1 MLHNWSFIILFAILS
16 VLLGI
21 ATFLKRMIPLFKR
34 YLIPV
39 SIIAGFLGLILGQE
53 VLNIIKFN
61 VKDLENIVYHLMA
74 IGFISLALKDR
85 PVRKGNDLPKTA
97 FYIVSTYLIQGIL
110 GFGISLI
117 LFYTIFPNLFPP
129 MGLLLPLGY
138 GQGPGQA
145 YSIGSSWEAKGFAF
159 GGNIGLTI
167 ATFGYL
173 WALIPGIIILNYL
186 VRKNKMKIETPKDSE
201 PNYIIE
207 KDEAGEAPIAAS
219 IDKITI
225 QLFMIGIIYLITYFT
240 IKGLNSLLYPL
251 GKFGETLAE
260 TLWGFQFIFG
270 TIYAIGLRFL
280 FNIFKKSKLM
290 IYNYP
295 NNYLLTRISGASFDF
310 MVTAAI
316 CAISIRVFVANYI
329 PILIITTLGGVVT
342 YFFCLYLAKY
352 TYKHYTLEYFIA
364 LYGMLT
370 GTLSTGL
377 ALLREIDTNFST
389 PVAENLVLA
398 SGIALPIGFPLLL
411 LLTVPIIGYTTANP
425 NYYFITLG
433 LLVLYLVVMFICLAL
448 LKRKNKNQI

>member
-1 MLHNWSFIILFAILS
+1 MLHNWSFIILFASLS

-21 ATFLKRMIPLFKR
+21 ATFLKRMIPLFNR

-39 SIIAGFLGLILGQE
+39 SIIAGFLGLIIGPE
-53 VLNIIKFN
+53 GLNIIKFN

-74 IGFISLALKDR
+74 IGFIALALKDR
-85 PVRKGNDLPKTA
+85 PIRKGNDLPKTA
-97 FYIVSTYLIQGIL
+97 FYIVATYLVQGII
-110 GFGISLI
+110 GFGLTLI
-117 LFYTIFPNLFPP
+117 LFYTLFPNLFPP

-173 WALIPGIIILNYL
+173 WALIPGIIILNFL
-186 VRKNKMKIETPKDSE
+186 VKKHKMNIETPKESE
-201 PNYIIE
+201 LAFIIE
-207 KDEAGEAPIAAS
+207 KDEAGDAPISAS

-225 QLFMIGIIYLITYFT
+225 QFFMIGIVYLVTYFT
-240 IKGLNSLLYPL
+240 IKGLNDLLYPL

-280 FNIFKKSKLM
+280 FNIFKKSKIM

-329 PILIITTLGGVVT
+329 PILIITTAGGIIT
-342 YFFCLYLAKY
+342 YLFCLYFAKY
-352 TYKHYTLEYFIA
+352 TYRHYTLEYFIA

-377 ALLREIDTNFST
+377 ALLREVDANFTT

-411 LLTVPIIGYTTANP
+411 LLTVPIIGYTTNNP
-425 NYYFITLG
+425 KLYFITLII
-433 LLVLYLVVMFICLAL
+433 LVVYLFLMILFLSL
-448 LKRKNKNQI
+448 LRKKDKNI

>member
-1 MLHNWSFIILFAILS
+1 MLHNWSLIILFSILS
-16 VLLGI
+16 ILLGI
-21 ATFLKRMIPLFKR
+21 GTFLKRMIPLFKK

-39 SIIAGFLGLILGQE
+39 SIIAGFLGLILGPE
-53 VLNIIKFN
+53 VLNIIQFN
-61 VKDLENIVYHLMA
+61 LKDLENLVYHLMA

-85 PVRKGNDLPKTA
+85 PIRKGNDLLQTS

-117 LFYTIFPNLFPP
+117 LFYTIFPDIFPP
-129 MGLLLPLGY
+129 LGLLLPLGY

-173 WALIPGIIILNYL
+173 WALIPGILILNYL
-186 VRKNKMKIETPKDSE
+186 VRKNKMSTEKSLAEKE
-201 PNYIIE
+201 PEYIVE
-207 KDEAGEAPIAAS
+207 KDEAGDAPISAS

-225 QLFMIGIIYLITYFT
+225 QFFMIGIIYLVTYLT

-270 TIYAIGLRFL
+270 TIYAIGLRFI
-280 FNIFKKSKLM
+280 FNFFKKSKIM

-295 NNYLLTRISGASFDF
+295 NNYLLSRISGVSFDF

-329 PILIITTLGGVVT
+329 PILIITTLGGIVT
-342 YFFCLYLAKY
+342 YFFCYYLAKY
-352 TYKHYTLEYFIA
+352 TYKHYQLEYFIA

-377 ALLREIDTNFST
+377 ALLREVDRNFTS
-389 PVAENLVLA
+389 PVAENLVLS

-411 LLTVPIIGYTTANP
+411 LLTAPIIGYTTNNP
-425 NYYFITLG
+425 NLYFITIGILIAY
-433 LLVLYLVVMFICLAL
+433 LLIMFLFISL
-448 LKRKNKNQI
+448 LRRNSKA

>member
-1 MLHNWSFIILFAILS
+1 MLHNWSFIILFATLS

-21 ATFLKRMIPLFKR
+21 ATFLKRMVPLFKR

-39 SIIAGFLGLILGQE
+39 SIIAGFLGLILGPE
-53 VLNIIKFN
+53 VLNIIQFN

-74 IGFISLALKDR
+74 IGFIAIALKDR
-85 PVRKGNDLPKTA
+85 PIRKGNDLTKTA

-110 GFGISLI
+110 GFGLSLF

-145 YSIGSSWEAKGFAF
+145 YSIGSSWELKGFVY

-186 VRKNKMKIETPKDSE
+186 VKKNKMKVEVSKESE
-201 PNYIIE
+201 PAFIIE
-207 KDEAGEAPIAAS
+207 KDEAGEAPISES

-225 QLFMIGIIYLITYFT
+225 QFFMIGIVYLVTYLT
-240 IKGLNSLLYPL
+240 IKGLTSLLYPL
-251 GKFGETLAE
+251 GKFGETLAD

-270 TIYAIGLRFL
+270 TVYAIGLRFL
-280 FNIFKKSKLM
+280 FNLFKKSRIM

-316 CAISIRVFVANYI
+316 CAISIRVFVANYA
-329 PILIITTLGGVVT
+329 PIIIITTLGGIVT
-342 YFFCLYLAKY
+342 YFYCLYLSKY
-352 TYKHYTLEYFIA
+352 TFKHYTLEYFIA

-377 ALLREIDTNFST
+377 ALLREVDKNFTS

-411 LLTVPIIGYTTANP
+411 LLTVPILGYTSNKP
-425 NYYFITLG
+425 NYYFITLIFFVIY
-433 LLVLYLVVMFICLAL
+433 LLLIFLFLTL
-448 LKRKNKNQI
+448 LRKKDKKV

>member
-1 MLHNWSFIILFAILS
+1 MLRDWSFILLIAKLC
-16 VLLGI
+16 VLIGI
-21 ATFLKRMIPLFKR
+21 ATFLKRMVSIFKR

-53 VLNIIKFN
+53 VLNIINFD
-61 VKDLENIVYHLMA
+61 VKALENIVYHLMA
-74 IGFISLALKDR
+74 IGFIALALKER
-85 PVRKGNDLPKTA
+85 PVRKGNDLGKTA
-97 FYIVSTYLIQGIL
+97 FFIVSTYLIQGIL
-110 GFGISLI
+110 GFGLSLF
-117 LFYTIFPNLFPP
+117 LFYTFFPNLFPP

-145 YSIGSSWEAKGFAF
+145 YSIGSSWEAKGFAY

-186 VRKNKMKIETPKDSE
+186 VRKKKLKIEAPKEGE
-201 PNYIIE
+201 PSYIIE

-225 QLFMIGIIYLITYFT
+225 QLFMIGIIYLVTYLT
-240 IKGLNSLLYPL
+240 IKGLTSLLYPL
-251 GKFGETLAE
+251 GKFGETFAE

-270 TIYAIGLRFL
+270 TIYAIILRFL
-280 FNIFKKSKLM
+280 FNIFKRSKIM

-295 NNYLLTRISGASFDF
+295 NNYLLTRIAGASFDF

-316 CAISIRVFVANYI
+316 CAISIKVFVANFI
-329 PILIITTLGGVVT
+329 PIIIITTLGGIVT
-342 YFFCLYLAKY
+342 YFYCYYLAKY
-352 TYKHYTLEYFIA
+352 TFKHYTLEYFTA

-370 GTLSTGL
+370 GTISTGL

-389 PVAENLVLA
+389 PAAENLVLA

-411 LLTVPIIGYTTANP
+411 LLTVPIIGYTTGNQ
-425 NYYFITLG
+425 NLYFITMIILIF
-433 LLVLYLVVMFICLAL
+433 YLFLMLFFITL
-448 LKRKNKNQI
+448 LKKKDKFEN

>member
-1 MLHNWSFIILFAILS
+1 MLHNWSFILLFATLS

-39 SIIAGFLGLILGQE
+39 SIIAGFLGLIIGPE

-74 IGFISLALKDR
+74 IGFIALALKDR
-85 PVRKGNDLPKTA
+85 PIRKGNDLPKTA

-110 GFGISLI
+110 GFGLTLL

-145 YSIGSSWEAKGFAF
+145 YSIGSSWEAKGFSF

-186 VRKNKMKIETPKDSE
+186 VKRNKMKVEAPKESE
-201 PNYIIE
+201 PIFEIE
-207 KDEAGEAPIAAS
+207 KDEAGDAPISAS

-225 QLFMIGIIYLITYFT
+225 QFFMIGIVYLATYIT

-280 FNIFKKSKLM
+280 FNIFKKTKIM

-329 PILIITTLGGVVT
+329 PILIITTLGGLVT
-342 YFFCLYLAKY
+342 YFFCLYLAKFA
-352 TYKHYTLEYFIA
+352 YKHYKLEYFIA

-377 ALLREIDTNFST
+377 ALLREIDTNFTT

-411 LLTVPIIGYTTANP
+411 LLTVPIIGYTTNNP
-425 NYYFITLG
+425 NLYFITLIILVAYFFLM
-433 LLVLYLVVMFICLAL
+433 LLFLAL
-448 LKRKNKNQI
+448 LRKKDRV

>member
-186 VRKNKMKIETPKDSE
+186 VRKNKMKIETPKESE
-201 PNYIIE
+201 PAYIIE

-225 QLFMIGIIYLITYFT
+225 QLFMIGIIYLITYLT

-329 PILIITTLGGVVT
+329 PILIITTLGGIVT

-425 NYYFITLG
+425 NYYFVTLG

-448 LKRKNKNQI
+448 LKKKNKNQI